1 MKKQVLIGAI
11 VFLSVA
17 SLGYAQE
24 QGMMQGPEIKGTA
37 SLTYTGKYV
46 WRGFNVFG
54 SKSAIHPM
62 IDLFAPEYGVGAS
75 LEVHRANASG
85 YEIAERWDYSLYYLG
100 KMFEDECYAINYRL
114 GYVYYNYPQQSSHTR
129 GENPWDYPTTFTLD
143 KGTFDL
149 EEGHAV
155 LSFPKLLGVEG
166 LVPTYVLVK
175 LWPANSGTVVGA
187 KSPTGGTASGWAH
200 IFMLDYTVPLR
211 CPITGID
218 RKVNFHSEFIFNDG
232 VAPDG
237 GGTRGPADHD
247 WSNAVFGVS
256 TNYEIEENLFLT
268 PGFYYQSSWD
278 DSVNSSDQYWGSLGV
293 SYKF

>member
-17 SLGYAQE
+17 ALGYAQE
-24 QGMMQGPEIKGTA
+24 QGMMQGPQIQGTA

-46 WRGFNVFG
+46 WRGFNVYG

-75 LEVHRANASG
+75 LEVHRANSSG
-85 YEIAERWDYSLYYLG
+85 YEKFERWDYSLYYLG
-100 KMFEDECYAINYRL
+100 KIFEDECYAINYRL
-114 GYVYYNYPQQSSHTR
+114 GYVYYNYPQESSS
-129 GENPWDYPTTFTLD
+129 L
-143 KGTFDL
+143 FDL
-149 EEGHAV
+149 QETHLV
-155 LSFPKLLGVEG
+155 MSLPKLLPVEG
-166 LVPTYVLVK
+166 LVPSYVLVK
-175 LWPANSGTVVGA
+175 LWPSCSGSLVGA
-187 KSPTGGTASGWAH
+187 ESPSGGTASGFAH

-218 RKVNFHSEFIFNDG
+218 RKFNFHSEFVYNDG

-237 GGTRGPADHD
+237 GNTLVKGGLRGPASHD

-278 DSVNSSDQYWGSLGV
+278 DSVNPSDQYWGSLGV

>member
-1 MKKQVLIGAI
+1 MKKQLLIGAI

-17 SLGYAQE
+17 ALGYAQE
-24 QGMMQGPEIKGTA
+24 QGMMQGPQIQGTA
-37 SLTYTGKYV
+37 SLTYTSLYV

-54 SKSAIHPM
+54 SQSAIHPM
-62 IDLFAPEYGVGAS
+62 VDLFAPEYGIGAS
-75 LEVHRANASG
+75 LEVHKANHSG
-85 YEIAERWDYSLYYLG
+85 YELTERWDYSLYYLG
-100 KMFEDECYAINYRL
+100 KVFEDECYAINYRL
-114 GYVYYNYPQQSSHTR
+114 GYVYYNYPDLSSHTR
-129 GENPWDYPTTFTLD
+129 ESLD
-143 KGTFDL
+143 L
-149 EEGHAV
+149 QEGHAV
-155 LSFPKLLGVEG
+155 LSFPKLLGIEG

-175 LWPANSGTVVGA
+175 LWPSNSGTIVGA
-187 KSPTGGTASGWAH
+187 NSPSGGTASGWAH

-218 RKVNFHSEFIFNDG
+218 RKFNFHSEFIFNDG

-237 GGTRGPADHD
+237 GGTRGPASHD

-256 TNYEIEENLFLT
+256 TNYEIEENLYLT

-278 DSVNSSDQYWGSLGV
+278 ASVNPSDQYWGSLGV